1 VRFQGFAWLS
11 CNWHFYQ
18 VGDLS
23 SRVTQE
29 GMFKMRKLILA
40 ALMTA
45 VPLTTAAACDGYG
58 YGYGYNTSAYV
69 APRARAYGYAPSYGY
84 YGSRAYYGGRTYG
97 YYGYGAR
104 GVVRRA
110 AWRRWR

>member
-1 VRFQGFAWLS
+1 
-11 CNWHFYQ
+11 
-18 VGDLS
+18 
-23 SRVTQE
+23 
-29 GMFKMRKLILA
+29 MRKLILA
-40 ALMTA
+40 ALVTA

-97 YYGYGAR
+97 YGYGARGVAR